1 MSLPAM
7 RQRRA
12 GLWLCLHL
20 HSSTKQTQTHAKH
33 LHLQLQLQLH
43 PPLAQKAL
51 QPPPKAHNGLH
62 PPQSQPPPQ
71 SPRSASYPG
80 PSSPTP
86 PTSTRTT
93 RPTSSAPSPPTTTS
107 SSAPPAA
114 SAPSRST
121 TCSRS
126 PATPPASPSTSPKD
140 VERYTWFV
148 DQGGRIVVSSANHD
162 SRDEAMTRASHYDV
176 LRCRTVAECRALF
189 GERYKERV
197 SGTQKN
203 QIRRKRG
210 IGLVWREVVEEVV
223 ETAGAV
229 EAAGDREILKNA
241 QRMRGLE
248 SKVKEARA
256 LRERLQKG
264 EVLEKNQVDKA
275 GKLEVW
281 ERELE
286 GLK

>member
-1 MSLPAM
+1 
-7 RQRRA
+7 
-12 GLWLCLHL
+12 
-20 HSSTKQTQTHAKH
+20 
-33 LHLQLQLQLH
+33 
-43 PPLAQKAL
+43 
-51 QPPPKAHNGLH
+51 
-62 PPQSQPPPQ
+62 
-71 SPRSASYPG
+71 
-80 PSSPTP
+80 
-86 PTSTRTT
+86 
-93 RPTSSAPSPPTTTS
+93 
-107 SSAPPAA
+107 
-114 SAPSRST
+114 
-121 TCSRS
+121 
-126 PATPPASPSTSPKD
+126 
-140 VERYTWFV
+140 
-148 DQGGRIVVSSANHD
+148 VVSSANHD

-176 LRCRTVAECRALF
+176 LRYRTVAECRALF

-203 QIRRKRG
+203 EIRRKRG
-210 IGLVWREVVEEVV
+210 VGLVWREVVEVV

-229 EAAGDREILKNA
+229 EAAGDRELGKNA

-248 SKVKEARA
+248 RKVKEARA